1 MHVCCFYIGKTC
13 HRGLPN
19 NINVSASA
27 KGIVPIRSVLGNIQ
41 AIFPSTTFT
50 CNGIINQ
57 ITGWYQ
63 VHVMDDLN
71 NSMIVPATINLQIWH
86 PISDSNY
93 RLVSETSFPS
103 ALDDEPR
110 TVNNLTMQFYS
121 GSVLG
126 IYIKIQPYEYG
137 MRMMTVLKINDAP
150 QSLLYITDSKP
161 CIFNTASTGVL
172 SIEPIDAEIV
182 LDYGM
187 FNLIVVCYVNVSYGD
202 GHTLYYVTLA

>member
-1 MHVCCFYIGKTC
+1 MTC
-13 HRGLPN
+13 IRGLSN
-19 NINVSASA
+19 YINVSASD
-27 KGIVPIRSVLGNIQ
+27 KQIVPIQSILGNIQ

-86 PISDSNY
+86 PISDSHY
-93 RLVSETSFPS
+93 ELVSNTSFPS

-110 TVNNLTMQFYS
+110 TVHNLTMQFYN

-126 IYIKIQPYEYG
+126 IYIHTSRSSYG
-137 MRMMTVLKINDAP
+137 PGTMTVLKNGDVP
-150 QSLLYITDSKP
+150 QSLLHITDDEP
-161 CIFNTASTGVL
+161 CTFDATTAGVL
-172 SIEPIDAEIV
+172 SITPTDAEIV

-187 FNLIVVCYVNVSYGD
+187 
-202 GHTLYYVTLA
+202 LAT

>member
-19 NINVSASA
+19 NINVSTSA

-86 PISDSNY
+86 PISDSQY
-93 RLVSETSFPS
+93 KLVSETCFPS
-103 ALDDEPR
+103 ALDDNPR

-126 IYIKIQPYEYG
+126 IYKHTSGYG
-137 MRMMTVLKINDAP
+137 PGTMTMLKNDDVP
-150 QSLLYITDSKP
+150 QSLLYITDGKP

-172 SIEPIDAEIV
+172 SIEPIDTEIV

-187 FNLIVVCYVNVSYGD
+187 FILIVVYVNVSYVNLD
-202 GHTLYYVTLA
+202 IMNSSLAWL